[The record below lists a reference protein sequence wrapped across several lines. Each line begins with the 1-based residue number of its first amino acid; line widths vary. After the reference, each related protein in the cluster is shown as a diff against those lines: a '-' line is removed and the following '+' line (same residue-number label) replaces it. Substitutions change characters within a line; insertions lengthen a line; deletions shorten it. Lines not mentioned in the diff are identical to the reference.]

1 MGAIKV
7 IDQLIMQYNVSSDE
21 HFTVNNNNDD
31 VPLHMNIEGTQ
42 DHFTLNNIND
52 AANDSELVDDALVG
66 SESVFDDKLDEEV
79 TDANAI
85 LSRTVPIEDERTA
98 TKMKQ
103 ILDILKMKTK
113 YDSCKAC
120 LPCLPEMGNLEDAKL
135 SCVNG
140 ECYRCG
146 FDKLWSKGVRRV
158 IILKD
163 FDNQQKEW
171 VESLNKDSVFATDAW
186 LEIIDWCS
194 YTTKEGPTV
203 AEHLREL
210 SQQVRPPGLDDG
222 DYLPASETK
231 TARNLV
237 LETNRG
243 TIIDY
248 LDHFE
253 KMISSHILHRN
264 LVSLEHRSKKEYER
278 NLRLWTIQHDIDFS
292 ENGSIENFDK
302 VRSEHW

>member
-1 MGAIKV
+1 MEDLAVRHHPRNKALIQCSPRIYRYEMCNQLWSEFGKVQPGIADKIHNTISPNECPTMIRMYAPWEMVKGTDSLCLCINCKGMNSCWRGCMGAIKV

-42 DHFTLNNIND
+42 EHFTLNNIND
-52 AANDSELVDDALVG
+52 VANDSELVDDSSVG

-79 TDANAI
+79 TEANAI
-85 LSRTVPIEDERTA
+85 PSCTVPIEDERTA

-140 ECYRCG
+140 ECYCCG

-158 IILKD
+158 IILKG
-163 FDNQQKEW
+163 FDNQQKE
-171 VESLNKDSVFATDAW
+171 
-186 LEIIDWCS
+186 
-194 YTTKEGPTV
+194 
-203 AEHLREL
+203 
-210 SQQVRPPGLDDG
+210 
-222 DYLPASETK
+222 
-231 TARNLV
+231 
-237 LETNRG
+237 
-243 TIIDY
+243 
-248 LDHFE
+248 
-253 KMISSHILHRN
+253 
-264 LVSLEHRSKKEYER
+264 
-278 NLRLWTIQHDIDFS
+278 
-292 ENGSIENFDK
+292 
-302 VRSEHW
+302 